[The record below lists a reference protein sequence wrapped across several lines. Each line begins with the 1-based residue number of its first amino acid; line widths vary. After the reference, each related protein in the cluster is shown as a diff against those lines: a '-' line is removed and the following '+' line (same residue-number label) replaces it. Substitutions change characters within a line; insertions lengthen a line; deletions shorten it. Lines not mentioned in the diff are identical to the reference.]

1 MGFTKINCTFATTNI
16 NNIIAMELIK
26 NDQLTIEI
34 ASKGAELQS
43 IKDAKGHEYLWDGDK
58 DYWGRRSPIL
68 FPITCGL
75 WKGTYRIDGKEQ
87 HMPKH
92 GFCRDAEFKLVG
104 KTADRL
110 TFAYTNNEET
120 LKLYPYHFNLA
131 VSYRLEGNE
140 IHVIWHVENTDDKRI
155 FFQIGGHPAFFIPG
169 CKKGEPLKAALKL
182 DNAAPERL
190 YATVEGCLDRNRRD
204 TVKTD
209 NGIWNVTEDTFAE
222 DAVIFDKSQV
232 KEIGI
237 LDEKGEPYVTVCFKT
252 PAVGIWTPTGKHAP
266 FICIEPWY
274 GVPDWAEY
282 EGNINDRYLMNSLQ
296 PGASFMSEYII
307 RINN

>member
-1 MGFTKINCTFATTNI
+1 
-16 NNIIAMELIK
+16 MEQIK

-43 IKDAKGHEYLWDGDK
+43 IKDAEGHEYLWDGDSE
-58 DYWGRRSPIL
+58 YWGRRSPIL

-75 WKGTYRIDGKEQ
+75 WKGTYRIDGKE
-87 HMPKH
+87 HKMPKH

-110 TFAYTNNEET
+110 TYVYTDHEET
-120 LKLYPYHFNLA
+120 QQLYPYHFNLA

-140 IHVIWHVENTDDKRI
+140 LHVIWHVENTDTRRI
-155 FFQIGGHPAFFIPG
+155 HFQIGGHPAFLIPG
-169 CKKGEPLKAALKL
+169 CKKGGKLKATMRL
-182 DNAAPERL
+182 DNDAPVRRF
-190 YATVEGCLDRNRRD
+190 ATVEGCIDRDRFE

-209 NGIWNVTEDTFAE
+209 NGFWDVDCSTFDE

-232 KEIGI
+232 KEVSI
-237 LDEKGEPYVTVCFKT
+237 LDEEGEPHVTVSFKS
-252 PAVGIWTPTGKHAP
+252 PAVGIWSPTGKNAP

-274 GVPDWAEY
+274 GVADLAEY
-282 EGNINDRYLMNSLQ
+282 EGNIEDRYLMNSLQ

-307 RINN
+307 RIEK